1 MAQNPLP
8 PMATRRAGGRRS
20 AARGRAAAVT
30 RAVAELPMIYE
41 IDKKIL
47 LAIVESIP
55 TIETSK

>member
-1 MAQNPLP
+1 
-8 PMATRRAGGRRS
+8 MATRRAGGRRS